1 VSSFSRLGTLLAGAA
16 LLACT
21 IFSRDPW
28 RRWALLQPNNFP
40 DLATLERTRLAFGRH
55 YEQIAQSLEWKFTR
69 EEPRPASSYR
79 GLGHCVT
86 LAGCRRC
93 I

>member
-1 VSSFSRLGTLLAGAA
+1 VSSPFSRLGTLLAGAA

-40 DLATLERTRLAFGRH
+40 DLATLERTLLAFGRH

-69 EEPRPASSYR
+69 KD
-79 GLGHCVT
+79 LKT
-86 LAGCRRC
+86 LLDRLEQPPSQLQLAA
-93 I
+93 